1 MNDLL
6 AAYAAGWFPMAEGP
20 DRALGLFR
28 ARQRALIPLDQRF
41 HVPRSLRRQ
50 LRPGRFELKLNSA
63 FAAVVDGC
71 ADRPSTWISLELRAI
86 YQELHRLG
94 WAHSIEAWD
103 AHGLAGGQLG
113 LAIGRCWIGESM
125 FHSRPHASNVVLV
138 QLQSA
143 LRQGG
148 FELFDVQLSNPH
160 LERFGCFELSD
171 AEYTGCL
178 AKAVQQ
184 SARLQ
189 IGSSAVSS
197 GAWMPR

>member
-1 MNDLL
+1 VL
-6 AAYAAGWFPMAEGP
+6 
-20 DRALGLFR
+20 
-28 ARQRALIPLDQRF
+28 
-41 HVPRSLRRQ
+41 
-50 LRPGRFELKLNSA
+50 
-63 FAAVVDGC
+63 
-71 ADRPSTWISLELRAI
+71 
-86 YQELHRLG
+86 
-94 WAHSIEAWD
+94 
-103 AHGLAGGQLG
+103 
-113 LAIGRCWIGESM
+113 
-125 FHSRPHASNVVLV
+125 LV

-171 AEYTGCL
+171 ADYTSCL

-184 SARLQ
+184 PARLQ